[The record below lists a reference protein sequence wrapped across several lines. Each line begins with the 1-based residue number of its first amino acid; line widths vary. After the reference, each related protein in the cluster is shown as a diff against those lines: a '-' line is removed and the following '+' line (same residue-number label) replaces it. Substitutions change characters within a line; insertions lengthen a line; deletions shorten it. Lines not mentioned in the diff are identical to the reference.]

1 MRYAIL
7 LGSAALI
14 VCGCNGS
21 EDAAPA
27 DGPRAEMMKILEAV
41 NATGA
46 AQQGDVLWYTP
57 EDLYDYINGMAEEY
71 LDAGFV
77 RLSHSEWKAAGAAAT
92 TGPHGA
98 NAYVEIDLYDMASPK
113 GVAAVMTAPP
123 QDKTADVA
131 PGVKAYR
138 DEGVC
143 EFGAGRYYVRLTARP
158 DVEGQKALL
167 DALARAVAEKASA
180 PRP

>member
-7 LGSAALI
+7 LGSAAALI

-27 DGPRAEMMKILEAV
+27 DGPRAEMTKILEAV

-46 AQQGDVLWYTP
+46 ARQGDVLWYTP
-57 EDLYDYINGMAEEY
+57 ENLYDYINGMAEEY

-77 RLSHSEWKAAGAAAT
+77 RLSHSEWKAAGAA
-92 TGPHGA
+92 G

-123 QDKTADVA
+123 QDKTAEVA
-131 PGVKAYR
+131 PGVTAYR
-138 DEGVC
+138 DEGLC

-158 DVEGQKALL
+158 DAEGQKALL

-180 PRP
+180 SGP

>member
-7 LGSAALI
+7 LGSAAALI

-77 RLSHSEWKAAGAAAT
+77 RLSHSEWKAAGAAA
-92 TGPHGA
+92 

-123 QDKTADVA
+123 QDKTAEVA

-158 DVEGQKALL
+158 DAEGQKALL
-167 DALARAVAEKASA
+167 DALARAVAEKASSSG
-180 PRP
+180 P

>member
-14 VCGCNGS
+14 LCGCNGS

-46 AQQGDVLWYTP
+46 ARQGDVLWYTP

-77 RLSHSEWKAAGAAAT
+77 RLSHSEWKAAGAA
-92 TGPHGA
+92 G

-123 QDKTADVA
+123 QDKTAEVA

-158 DVEGQKALL
+158 DAEGQKALL

-180 PRP
+180 SGP

>member
-1 MRYAIL
+1 MRYTIL

-14 VCGCNGS
+14 LCGCNGS

-27 DGPRAEMMKILEAV
+27 DGPRAKMMKILEAV

-46 AQQGDVLWYTP
+46 ARQGDVLWYTP

-77 RLSHSEWKAAGAAAT
+77 RLSHSEWKAAGAA
-92 TGPHGA
+92 G

-123 QDKTADVA
+123 QDKTAEVA

-138 DEGVC
+138 EDGIC
-143 EFGAGRYYVRLTARP
+143 EFGAGRYYVRLTARH
-158 DVEGQKALL
+158 DVAGQKALL
-167 DALARAVAEKASA
+167 AALARAVAEKASA
-180 PRP
+180 SGP

>member
-1 MRYAIL
+1 MRTLTTTAM
-7 LGSAALI
+7 AALLI
-14 VCGCNGS
+14 LAGCDGGP
-21 EDAAPA
+21 EPARPA
-27 DGPRAEMMKILEAV
+27 DPAKARLEGILEAAK
-41 NATGA
+41 ATGA
-46 AQQGDVLWYTP
+46 VPYGEAPWYTR
-57 EDLYDYINGMAEEY
+57 DNLYDYINGMAEEY

-77 RLSHSEWKAAGAAAT
+77 RLSHSEWKAAGAA
-92 TGPHGA
+92 G

-123 QDKTADVA
+123 ADKSAEVA
-131 PGVKAYR
+131 PGVTAYR

-158 DVEGQKALL
+158 DAEGQKALL

-180 PRP
+180 PGP

>member
-7 LGSAALI
+7 LGSAAALI

-77 RLSHSEWKAAGAAAT
+77 RLLHSEWKAAGAA
-92 TGPHGA
+92 A

-123 QDKTADVA
+123 QDKTAEVA
-131 PGVKAYR
+131 PGVTAYR

-143 EFGAGRYYVRLTARP
+143 EFGASRYYVRLTARP
-158 DVEGQKALL
+158 DAEGQKALL

>member
-7 LGSAALI
+7 LGSAAALI

-46 AQQGDVLWYTP
+46 ARQGDVLWYTP
-57 EDLYDYINGMAEEY
+57 EDLYDYINGMAEAY

-77 RLSHSEWKAAGAAAT
+77 RLSHSEWKAAGAA
-92 TGPHGA
+92 G

-123 QDKTADVA
+123 QDKTAEVA
-131 PGVKAYR
+131 PGVTAYR
-138 DEGVC
+138 DEGLC

-158 DVEGQKALL
+158 DAEGQKALL

-180 PRP
+180 SGP